1 MNLTL
6 PRQIFW
12 KVAKVI
18 ISQNSSRQR
27 FGRGLQLQHCF
38 VEFQFWPFLLFPSGI
53 EPPELVA
60 EIKSRK
66 RFHFQ
71 ERCARHIFLSN
82 SVVRG
87 ISAFMR
93 GQFMRKIS
101 LQRRDK
107 DKDRGALRPEL
118 WYKTAQFMRSREFE
132 RYLHCASLI
141 TNSAALLEIF
151 APTLNFTSDRRTIS
165 GF

>member
-6 PRQIFW
+6 PWQIFW

-18 ISQNSSRQR
+18 ISQNSSRQP

-71 ERCARHIFLSN
+71 ERRARHIFLSN
-82 SVVRG
+82 SVVHG

-101 LQRRDK
+101 LQSRDK

-118 WYKTAQFMRSREFE
+118 
-132 RYLHCASLI
+132 
-141 TNSAALLEIF
+141 
-151 APTLNFTSDRRTIS
+151 
-165 GF
+165 